1 MRLTGKIIK
10 LICLTAMVTTI
21 CIADLALAQ
30 ETGQEERVIQ
40 ITAKKFEYSPN
51 EIRLKKGVPVVLALT
66 SLDRLHGFNI
76 FDFGVRADI
85 NPGQVSRVRIVPEK
99 AGTFVFRCDIY
110 CGEGHEGMEG
120 KLIVEE

>member
-1 MRLTGKIIK
+1 MRLIGRIIK
-10 LICLTAMVTTI
+10 LICLIALITMI
-21 CIADLALAQ
+21 CSGDLVFAQ
-30 ETGQEERVIQ
+30 DAGQGERVIK

-51 EIRLKKGVPVVLALT
+51 EIRLKRGVPVVLELT

-85 NPGQVSRVRIVPEK
+85 LPGQISRVRIVPEK

-110 CGEGHEGMEG
+110 CGDGHEGMEG
-120 KLIVEE
+120 TLIVEE